1 MTVSRAMAD
10 DEPISVEALNL
21 TAPSEIDLAIA
32 ARSLAN
38 GREVAPNGTIC
49 SVHRRLWALTD
60 QLPAEEQERART
72 LLATAYV
79 MGKKMYYKLRDYQ
92 RAANR

>member
-10 DEPISVEALNL
+10 EEPIAVEALNL
-21 TAPSEIDLAIA
+21 TAPSETDVALAMRA
-32 ARSLAN
+32 LS
-38 GREVAPNGTIC
+38 GRDAAPNNTIC
-49 SVHRRLWALTD
+49 GVHRQLWALTST
-60 QLPAEEQERART
+60 LPDEDREDARR

-92 RAANR
+92 RMNRS